1 MNYASFGQIFDKNQN
16 FNRFQ
21 SYDPKINPYNVENI
35 DVSFLH
41 DVHRNRQNHS
51 SHEVLN
57 DANNILFRK
66 RESNANVNNNNNNN
80 LPDV

>member
-1 MNYASFGQIFDKNQN
+1 MNYASFGQIFDKNQH

-21 SYDPKINPYNVENI
+21 SYEAKINPYNVENI

-41 DVHRNRQNHS
+41 DANRQS
-51 SHEVLN
+51 QEVLN
-57 DANNILFRK
+57 NANNTLFRK
-66 RESNANVNNNNNNN
+66 RESNANANQNNNN